1 MRVVLGNLLFIVL
14 GLSLTPWVQAR
25 SRHRQMTLEV
35 AAGYEECFFVDNVKT
50 GQAID
55 FEFQVTGS
63 SAATGNNDIT
73 VRLETPYPSF
83 QQLYQ
88 DYMVKSGEFTGN
100 VEEDGDY
107 RICFDNR
114 NSRWSDKTVWFEV
127 QVEDPED
134 DYDDDYIDTDEW
146 DKMKE
151 LNEDT
156 MSMFE
161 MKVDDIK
168 TMLHTIRLKIN
179 KIRHFFFMHSGSM
192 SKDTNQVDSNFERI
206 NFWSTVHL
214 IMMIVVGVTQVVM
227 VRNFFCDKSMSK
239 I

>member
-1 MRVVLGNLLFIVL
+1 MKKKAVD
-14 GLSLTPWVQAR
+14 
-25 SRHRQMTLEV
+25 SRLNCRFN
-35 AAGYEECFFVDNVKT
+35 G
-50 GQAID
+50 I
-55 FEFQVTGS
+55 
-63 SAATGNNDIT
+63 I
-73 VRLETPYPSF
+73 
-83 QQLYQ
+83 
-88 DYMVKSGEFTGN
+88 
-100 VEEDGDY
+100 EEDGDY

-192 SKDTNQVDSNFERI
+192 SKVKRDDWLRYNNNKYSL
-206 NFWSTVHL
+206 SGH
-214 IMMIVVGVTQVVM
+214 
-227 VRNFFCDKSMSK
+227 KSS
-239 I
+239 

>member
-1 MRVVLGNLLFIVL
+1 MEALGNIILIVV

-88 DYMVKSGEFTGN
+88 DYMVKSGEFVGN
-100 VEEDGDY
+100 IEEDGDY

-214 IMMIVVGVTQVVM
+214 IMMLVVGVTQVVM

>member
-1 MRVVLGNLLFIVL
+1 MRKCRRYI
-14 GLSLTPWVQAR
+14 
-25 SRHRQMTLEV
+25 HTLN
-35 AAGYEECFFVDNVKT
+35 C
-50 GQAID
+50 
-55 FEFQVTGS
+55 
-63 SAATGNNDIT
+63 
-73 VRLETPYPSF
+73 R
-83 QQLYQ
+83 
-88 DYMVKSGEFTGN
+88 FTGN
-100 VEEDGDY
+100 IEEDGDY

-192 SKDTNQVDSNFERI
+192 SKVERD
-206 NFWSTVHL
+206 NWLRCNKYSLSGH
-214 IMMIVVGVTQVVM
+214 
-227 VRNFFCDKSMSK
+227 KSS
-239 I
+239 

>member
-1 MRVVLGNLLFIVL
+1 ML
-14 GLSLTPWVQAR
+14 VQGDSVFEWEACANPAYLA
-25 SRHRQMTLEV
+25 QMTSAFNSEMKMV
-35 AAGYEECFFVDNVKT
+35 
-50 GQAID
+50 
-55 FEFQVTGS
+55 FQLWG
-63 SAATGNNDIT
+63 
-73 VRLETPYPSF
+73 
-83 QQLYQ
+83 
-88 DYMVKSGEFTGN
+88 
-100 VEEDGDY
+100 
-107 RICFDNR
+107 
-114 NSRWSDKTVWFEV
+114 
-127 QVEDPED
+127 
-134 DYDDDYIDTDEW
+134 DEW

-214 IMMIVVGVTQVVM
+214 IMMLVVGVTQVVM
-227 VRNFFCDKSMSK
+227 VRNFFCDKSISK

>member
-1 MRVVLGNLLFIVL
+1 MRYIHAVNCRFVGNI
-14 GLSLTPWVQAR
+14 
-25 SRHRQMTLEV
+25 
-35 AAGYEECFFVDNVKT
+35 
-50 GQAID
+50 
-55 FEFQVTGS
+55 
-63 SAATGNNDIT
+63 
-73 VRLETPYPSF
+73 
-83 QQLYQ
+83 
-88 DYMVKSGEFTGN
+88 
-100 VEEDGDY
+100 EEDGDY

-134 DYDDDYIDTDEW
+134 DYDDDYIDTEEW

-192 SKDTNQVDSNFERI
+192 SKVPREAIDAPFNLLIRYQDTNQVDSNFERI

-214 IMMIVVGVTQVVM
+214 IMMLVVGVTQVKIFPNLNLLM
-227 VRNFFCDKSMSK
+227 FHILFPGCDGEKFLL
-239 I
+239 